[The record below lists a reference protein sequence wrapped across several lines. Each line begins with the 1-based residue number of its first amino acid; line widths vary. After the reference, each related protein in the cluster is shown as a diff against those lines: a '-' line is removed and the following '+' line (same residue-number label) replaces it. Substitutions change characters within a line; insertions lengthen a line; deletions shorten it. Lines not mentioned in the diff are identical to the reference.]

1 MDFRKNIKK
10 KIYISKSLVKVL
22 IMETQNLKRKVQ
34 TQPVYRAEAI
44 IPTTFNYL
52 PKNLFELKN
61 DKVNKSV
68 KNPNFAFVVDSSG
81 VIVGFRTNS
90 LPLNNPFTGKPN
102 YQTVENIWFYITS
115 EKFLGISVLSKEWND
130 MVIGN
135 LHHYKKVKNPNYIGY
150 QATNKIVNK
159 SVKEKIYS
167 KAFYK
172 KYFKPI
178 TIDCKGNDGACTYH
192 GSYITLKTWADDA
205 VLLHELAHQYGRQ
218 HDSRFATAYL
228 MLVGRFIGHKAQ
240 VELMASM
247 REENV
252 EWNGS
257 FVHSKQC
264 YLENGFPELAVNAG
278 GQCTTGA
285 TKMNLG
291 WQKRNL
297 Y

>member
-1 MDFRKNIKK
+1 
-10 KIYISKSLVKVL
+10 
-22 IMETQNLKRKVQ
+22 METQNIKRKLQ
-34 TQPVYRAEAI
+34 TQSVYRAEAI
-44 IPTTFNYL
+44 LPTTFNYL
-52 PKNLFELKN
+52 PNNLKALKN
-61 DKVNKSV
+61 KEIWAKVFDEKQQ
-68 KNPNFAFVVDSSG
+68 DD
-81 VIVGFRTNS
+81 
-90 LPLNNPFTGKPN
+90 
-102 YQTVENIWFYITS
+102 IW
-115 EKFLGISVLSKEWND
+115 
-130 MVIGN
+130 
-135 LHHYKKVKNPNYIGY
+135 KKVKSEVYLGY
-150 QATNKIVNK
+150 KPTNKLINK
-159 SVKEKIYS
+159 MVKEKIYS

-172 KYFKPI
+172 KYFRPI
-178 TIDCKGNDGACTYH
+178 TIDCKGNEGPCRYQV
-192 GSYITLKTWADDA
+192 GFITLKTWADDA

-247 REENV
+247 RKNNV